1 MYQAKGVSAIP
12 LEESRATAVVK
23 MLSAAKPSAKEH
35 PERRSH
41 DGRLESTTDREE
53 ETQGSHVKFLSV
65 RRKDNEYSPLAEEE
79 TSSDDEDDLSDG
91 TPPDS
96 PSPLSKAIA
105 AQLSFWTKLSK
116 QIDEKLSKKPSPS
129 GLSPPSRPLLNS
141 PSTDSMEDVGRRLSN
156 GERSADILKSIIA
169 KSAPTPS
176 STEAKYSELE
186 NKIVRETVKMFV
198 RGGMYFSYTF
208 GKTSMLGY
216 VGVLSFTEFLNR
228 HHNIFAKEVS
238 ASSKT
243 EASKYL
249 IERSP
254 SI

>member
-1 MYQAKGVSAIP
+1 MLNDTHTVYQVKGVSAIP

-23 MLSAAKPSAKEH
+23 MLSAAKPLAKEH
-35 PERRSH
+35 SKRHSH
-41 DGRLESTTDREE
+41 DGRLESTTDHEEE
-53 ETQGSHVKFLSV
+53 ETQETHVKFLSV
-65 RRKDNEYSPLAEEE
+65 RGKDNEYSPLAEEEE

-129 GLSPPSRPLLNS
+129 NLSPSVPLLNS

-169 KSAPTPS
+169 KSAPPPS

-186 NKIVRETVKMFV
+186 NKIVRETIKMFV

-208 GKTSMLGY
+208 GES
-216 VGVLSFTEFLNR
+216 
-228 HHNIFAKEVS
+228 H
-238 ASSKT
+238 
-243 EASKYL
+243 
-249 IERSP
+249 
-254 SI
+254 